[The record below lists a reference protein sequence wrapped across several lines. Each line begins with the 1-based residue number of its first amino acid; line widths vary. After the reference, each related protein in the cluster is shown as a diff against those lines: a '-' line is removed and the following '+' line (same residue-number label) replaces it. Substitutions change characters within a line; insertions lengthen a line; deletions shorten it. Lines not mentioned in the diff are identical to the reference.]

1 MKVSKIEQEKA
12 INLIRKKYPKADFW
26 YNEEEGTYNI
36 AFEGNDSKV
45 YSYRCANTLQFLKR
59 LKVVE
64 SNVMYKK
71 DYNYYVKALEKQK
84 QEILN
89 LKNGTGV
96 FFLMTLNEAIELA
109 EKEKNRLQNIIDNS
123 IILDI

>member
-1 MKVSKIEQEKA
+1 
-12 INLIRKKYPKADFW
+12 
-26 YNEEEGTYNI
+26 
-36 AFEGNDSKV
+36 
-45 YSYRCANTLQFLKR
+45 
-59 LKVVE
+59 
-64 SNVMYKK
+64 MYKK
-71 DYNYYVKALEKQK
+71 DYNYYVKALEKQE

-109 EKEKNRLQNIIDNS
+109 EKEKDRLQNIIDNS